1 MMIHNWSNHLDDGSE
16 VCSVFIDVR
25 KAFDSVPH
33 CHLLNKLSKLQLD
46 PHILHW
52 IHSYLADQSQ
62 VVAFS
67 CVFNLLPRMLF
78 LVYHKDQVLVLYSLS
93 SMLMLLYI
101 KSHRQVTS
109 HYMQMIP
116 LHSLSH

>member
-1 MMIHNWSNHLDDGSE
+1 MMIHNWSKHLVDGSE
-16 VCSVFIDVR
+16 VSSVFFDER

-62 VVAFS
+62 VVAVS
-67 CVFNLLPRMLF
+67 GV
-78 LVYHKDQVLVLYSLS
+78 
-93 SMLMLLYI
+93 
-101 KSHRQVTS
+101 
-109 HYMQMIP
+109 
-116 LHSLSH
+116 